1 MESIEIPSELMEEM
15 AIKKIGNSLG
25 IVIGFEDNLSRTNK
39 IRVLVKTNQN
49 HPVHRKMITNISIY
63 NLTFKE

>member
-1 MESIEIPSELMEEM
+1 MESIEIRSELMEETTI
-15 AIKKIGNSLG
+15 IKICNSLG
-25 IVIGFEDNLSRTNK
+25 TVIGFEDNLRRTNK